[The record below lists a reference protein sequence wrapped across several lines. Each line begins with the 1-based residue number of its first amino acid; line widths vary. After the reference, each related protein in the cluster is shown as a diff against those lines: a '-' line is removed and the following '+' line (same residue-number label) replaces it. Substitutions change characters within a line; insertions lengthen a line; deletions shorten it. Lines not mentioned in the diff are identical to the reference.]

1 VDVGSAYNQADSITD
16 CNKAEAAGVY
26 AAAGSLA
33 IVTAPGKPLVV
44 LVGPTASGKTS
55 LALRLAEEFNG
66 EIVSCDSVAVYREM
80 EIGTAKP
87 TREERALI
95 QHHMIDIA
103 WPDEACT
110 AGDYSRQAREA
121 LAGISTRVG
130 TATEKSGG
138 HLPIVAGGT
147 GLYLRALI
155 DGLFPAPPLKP
166 GQRERLRDLATTRG
180 PAYLH
185 RLLTR
190 LDKDAAAAIHVND
203 VSKVVRAVEVS
214 LASDQPLGARGRT
227 PMTAQWQKGRDA
239 LSGYRILRLG
249 LNPPRALLY
258 ERINQR
264 AAAMF
269 DRGLIEETERLIA
282 RYGRDCRPLASLG
295 YAEAAAVLENKLTR
309 EQAVAQAQQGHR
321 NYAKR
326 QLTWFRREPGMRWLE
341 GSGGDR
347 DITDQA
353 LHLVAQHLK
362 DS

>member
-1 VDVGSAYNQADSITD
+1 MV
-16 CNKAEAAGVY
+16 
-26 AAAGSLA
+26 
-33 IVTAPGKPLVV
+33 KPPDHPLIV

-55 LALRLAEEFNG
+55 LSLRLAQEFNG

-87 TREERALI
+87 THDERALV

-121 LAGISTRVG
+121 LIGITARGSSTNARDTSINARG
-130 TATEKSGG
+130 NSEKTRS

-155 DGLFPAPPLKP
+155 DGLFPAPPQKP
-166 GQRERLRDLATTRG
+166 GQRERLRKIAATRG

-190 LDKDAAAAIHVND
+190 LDPAAAAAIHAND
-203 VSKVVRAVEVS
+203 VPKVVRAVEVS
-214 LASDQPLGARGRT
+214 LAVSPATEQAPEAGKKSTPKNLSTRT
-227 PMTAQWQKGRDA
+227 PMTAQWQQGRDA
-239 LSGYRILRLG
+239 LTGYRILRLG
-249 LNPPRALLY
+249 LNPPRPRLY
-258 ERINQR
+258 ERINER

-269 DRGLIEETERLIA
+269 DRGLVEETERLLE
-282 RYGRDCRPLASLG
+282 RYGPDCRPLTSLG
-295 YAEAAAVLENKLTR
+295 YAEATAVLRGELTR
-309 EQAVAQAQQGHR
+309 DQAVSQAQQGHR

-326 QLTWFRREPGMRWLE
+326 QLTWFRREPDMHWLP
-341 GSGGDR
+341 GCGGDA
-347 DITDQA
+347 DIIDQA
-353 LHLVAQHLK
+353 LNLVSKHLNHTNQTA
-362 DS
+362 

>member
-1 VDVGSAYNQADSITD
+1 MTAQDQPLIV
-16 CNKAEAAGVY
+16 
-26 AAAGSLA
+26 LA
-33 IVTAPGKPLVV
+33 
-44 LVGPTASGKTS
+44 GPTASGKTS

-66 EIVSCDSVAVYREM
+66 QIVSCDSVAVYREM

-95 QHHMIDIA
+95 QHHMIDIVS
-103 WPDEACT
+103 PDEACT

-121 LAGISTRVG
+121 ITGIAER
-130 TATEKSGG
+130 G
-138 HLPIVAGGT
+138 HVPIVAGGT

-155 DGLFPAPPLKP
+155 DGLFPAPPPKP
-166 GQRERLRDLATTRG
+166 GQREHLRTVATTRG

-190 LDKDAAAAIHVND
+190 LDTSAAAAIHPND
-203 VSKVVRAVEVS
+203 VPKVVRAIEIS
-214 LASDQPLGARGRT
+214 LAPGGPLGTRGRT
-227 PMTAQWQKGRDA
+227 PMTSQWQKGRDA
-239 LSGYRILRLG
+239 LTGYRILRLC
-249 LNPPRALLY
+249 LTPPRDRLY

-282 RYGRDCRPLASLG
+282 RYGADCRPLSSLG
-295 YAEAAAVLENKLTR
+295 YAEATAVLKNEITR

-326 QLTWFRREPGMRWLE
+326 QLTWFRREPNMHWLE
-341 GSGGDR
+341 GCGGDQEII
-347 DITDQA
+347 DKA
-353 LHLVAQHLK
+353 LNLTAMFHQQNPVP
-362 DS
+362 

>member
-1 VDVGSAYNQADSITD
+1 M
-16 CNKAEAAGVY
+16 
-26 AAAGSLA
+26 
-33 IVTAPGKPLVV
+33 VTAPGKPLIV

-55 LALRLAEEFNG
+55 LALRLAEEFDG

-87 TREERALI
+87 SHEERVLI

-103 WPDEACT
+103 WPDETCT

-121 LAGISTRVG
+121 LTGI
-130 TATEKSGG
+130 TARG

-155 DGLFPAPPLKP
+155 DGLFPAPPKKP
-166 GQRERLRDLATTRG
+166 GQRERLRRIATARG
-180 PAYLH
+180 PAYVH

-190 LDKDAAAAIHVND
+190 LDPAAAAAIHAND
-203 VSKVVRAVEVS
+203 VPKVVRAIEVS
-214 LASDQPLGARGRT
+214 LAAKQPLT
-227 PMTAQWQKGRDA
+227 QQWQKGRDT
-239 LSGYRILRLG
+239 LTGYRILRLG
-249 LNPPRALLY
+249 LNPPRARLY

-282 RYGRDCRPLASLG
+282 RYGKDCRPFTSLG
-295 YAEAAAVLENKLTR
+295 YAEATAVLQNELTR
-309 EQAVAQAQQGHR
+309 EQAVAHAQQGHR

-326 QLTWFRREPGMRWLE
+326 QLTWFRREPDMHWLE
-341 GSGGDR
+341 GCGGDE
-347 DITDQA
+347 DITGQA

-362 DS
+362 TN

>member
-1 VDVGSAYNQADSITD
+1 MV
-16 CNKAEAAGVY
+16 AAV
-26 AAAGSLA
+26 
-33 IVTAPGKPLVV
+33 VTHPLIV

-87 TREERALI
+87 SLEERAFI
-95 QHHMIDIA
+95 QHHMIDVA

-121 LAGISTRVG
+121 LSGI
-130 TATEKSGG
+130 TERG
-138 HLPIVAGGT
+138 HVPIVAGGT

-155 DGLFPAPPLKP
+155 DGLFPSPPPHP
-166 GQRERLRDLATTRG
+166 GRRELLRRRAETHG

-190 LDKDAAAAIHVND
+190 LDPVAATAIHAND
-203 VSKVVRAVEVS
+203 VPKVIRAIEVS
-214 LASDQPLGARGRT
+214 LAAKQPSGAGGHV
-227 PMTAQWQKGRDA
+227 PMTEQWQKGRDA

-249 LNPPRALLY
+249 LEPPRPLLY

-269 DRGLIEETERLIA
+269 DRGLVEETARLIE
-282 RYGRDCRPLASLG
+282 RYGRDCRPLSSLG
-295 YAEAAAVLENKLTR
+295 YAEAGAVLRNELTR
-309 EQAVAQAQQGHR
+309 DEAVAQAQQGHR

-326 QLTWFRREPGMRWLE
+326 QATWFRREPKIHWLKGFGNQE
-341 GSGGDR
+341 
-347 DITDQA
+347 DIEIHARQLTT
-353 LHLVAQHLK
+353 LHLKQI
-362 DS
+362 